1 MLPLFL
7 AAALAGVPA
16 ETGTRVSAAQSAVA
30 VVRIVRGTEI
40 RFQKQRIFDASLS
53 RETNVRER
61 DGTLRPASLVEF
73 Y

>member
-7 AAALAGVPA
+7 AAALAEAPA
-16 ETGTRVSAAQSAVA
+16 ETATRVSTGHPALA
-30 VVRIVRGTEI
+30 VVRIVRGAEI
-40 RFQKQRIFDASLS
+40 RFREQRSFDVSLS